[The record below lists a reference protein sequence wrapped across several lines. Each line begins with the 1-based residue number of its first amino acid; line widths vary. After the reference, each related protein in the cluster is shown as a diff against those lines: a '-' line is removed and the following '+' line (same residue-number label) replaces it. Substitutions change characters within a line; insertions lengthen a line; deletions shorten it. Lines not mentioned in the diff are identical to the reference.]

1 MRVRMVRCWRMVD
14 QRHSHHV
21 VGKYL
26 MVVHRV
32 DQSKIKHT
40 SAAASWVEEGECGV
54 SARPVRV

>member
-1 MRVRMVRCWRMVD
+1 MVRCWQMVD